1 MPLEIERKY
10 IVAGTPWDAYPK
22 VKKTVIKQGYISKS
36 PKHTVRIRVTDKKAL
51 ITIKGPT
58 KGFTRAEYE
67 YEIPYDDGQ
76 ELLKMCDGGIIDKI
90 RYTFADKHKQ
100 VWEVDVFHGINE
112 GLVVAEIE
120 LPSED
125 TAITIP
131 DWVVRE
137 VTFDKRYTNA
147 YISNHKIP
155 TEEDVL

>member
-1 MPLEIERKY
+1 MPVEIERKY
-10 IVAGTPWDAYPK
+10 LVTGRPWEQYTK

-76 ELLKMCDGGIIDKI
+76 ELLKMCDGHIIDKI
-90 RYTFADKHKQ
+90 RYTFNDSHKQ
-100 VWEVDVFHGINE
+100 TWEVDVFHGINE

-120 LPSED
+120 LVSED
-125 TAITIP
+125 TTVKLP
-131 DWVVRE
+131 DWVLRE

-147 YISNHKIP
+147 YISNHKLP
-155 TEEDVL
+155 LEDDVL